1 MREIYDLGKGR
12 SVRQKTVSVDNVIPD
27 KSIQER
33 HLSDELL
40 QFVAAAGK
48 SIKFDGILGSVADV
62 ASGAADFS
70 NPQVAHDTLPE
81 GSSILV
87 LRNTFTGPAG
97 GSEVFLNKT
106 EVSNSDAGL
115 DGNSNLFGT
124 LFPSHANQI
133 RILNSIDVEIRNNGI
148 VSTTAQ
154 TLLTLW
160 ETSANLPTV
169 KLADSNS
176 FLPAQLPV
184 ATGIRH
190 TFTFP
195 PTILY
200 PNRTYAFAFDFV
212 LNFGGGN
219 VIVGRRTPA
228 TLIPGIGTVNSVNN
242 GFSWTSGGNLEFTNY
257 NLNTSTV
264 GGYVF
269 TKRFN
274 WVGLGFDSKFN
285 TAITLGGNRSRLENL
300 RYGGQVYIV
309 GNQNFLTGWHAS
321 GLSPI
326 DQGIDTA
333 AIVAEE
339 S

>member
-12 SVRQKTVSVDNVIPD
+12 SVRQKTVSVDHIIPD
-27 KSIQER
+27 GSIEER
-33 HLSDELL
+33 HLSDQLL
-40 QFVAAAGK
+40 QFLASAGR
-48 SIKFDGILGSVADV
+48 SISFDGILGSSADV
-62 ASGAADFS
+62 ANGKADFS
-70 NPQVAHDTLPE
+70 DPQVAHNTLPE

-97 GSEVFLNKT
+97 GSEVYIAKADP
-106 EVSNSDAGL
+106 SNSDTGM
-115 DGNSNLFGT
+115 DGNNNLFGT
-124 LFPSHANQI
+124 LFPSHPTQI
-133 RILNSIDVEIRNNGI
+133 RILNSIDIEIRNNAI

-184 ATGIRH
+184 ASGIKH

-257 NLNTSTV
+257 NLNTTTV

-269 TKRFN
+269 TKRMN
-274 WVGLGFDSKFN
+274 WIGLGLDSKFN
-285 TAITLGGNRSRLENL
+285 TAVTLVANRSRFDNL
-300 RYGGQVYIV
+300 RYGGQLYIT
-309 GNQNFLTGWHAS
+309 GNQNFLTGWHAT
-321 GLSPI
+321 GVPPI
-326 DQGIDTA
+326 DQGTDTA
-333 AIVAEE
+333 AIIAEE
-339 S
+339 T